1 MKISVYPTRES
12 QNRLLLL
19 IWRITVTAV
28 MIGLLPSYAQA
39 QDRDMVLPDI
49 LSLEGCIRY
58 AFDNQPSVKQ
68 VKLDE
73 YITRQD
79 IRIALSDWLPQI
91 TSEATLGHY
100 IKQPV
105 IIFPDLTNP
114 SGPKRQITTG
124 VVNNS
129 GLQLT
134 ANQLIFDN
142 EVYIA
147 GKTVKY
153 YRLQSRQNT
162 EVTLIGL
169 VVSVSKAFYDA
180 LLSQQQLNIINED
193 IARLTKSLADA
204 YAQYQSGTVDKID
217 YKQATIS
224 LNNAKAQKV
233 AAEQAIKAKYAYLK
247 ELMGYPVE
255 RKLVLNY
262 DSLSLAKDM
271 ILDTLQEP
279 RYDNRIEYQLLKTN
293 LQLQKSNI
301 DYYKLSFLP
310 SLSGYANYNLVYQ
323 NDNFNELYNMN
334 FPNSSIGLTLT
345 FPIFEG
351 TQRMQNLKKARL
363 QYNRLT
369 LDTLNLESQ
378 INTEYIQ
385 AMSAYKSNMVD
396 YEMTLQNIAIARE
409 VYDLVK
415 YQYEQGVTPYLE
427 VIVSQTDLRTA
438 EINNLNALLQVLSS
452 KLDVEQALGNISI
465 NY

>member
-1 MKISVYPTRES
+1 MKILFYPTRGFRSE
-12 QNRLLLL
+12 LIFL
-19 IWRITVTAV
+19 IWRVTFIAAMV
-28 MIGLLPSYAQA
+28 ALVPSLATA
-39 QDRDMVLPDI
+39 QDSDTVSPDV

-58 AFDNQPSVKQ
+58 AFNNQPAVKQ

-73 YITRQD
+73 NITRQD
-79 IRIALSDWLPQI
+79 IRIALSGWLPQFS
-91 TSEATLGHY
+91 SEATLGHY

-129 GLQLT
+129 GIQLT
-134 ANQLIFDN
+134 ASQLIFDN

-204 YAQYQSGTVDKID
+204 YAQYQSGIVDEID

-233 AAEQAIKAKYAYLK
+233 AAEEAIKAKYAYLK

-255 RKLVLNY
+255 KTLVLNY

-271 ILDTLQEP
+271 LLDTLQEL
-279 RYDNRIEYQLLKTN
+279 RYDHRIEYQLLKTN

-323 NDNFNELYNMN
+323 NDKFNELYNES

-351 TQRMQNLKKARL
+351 TQRMQSLKKARL

-385 AMSAYKSNMVD
+385 AMSAYKSNMIA
-396 YEMTLQNIAIARE
+396 YEVTLQNITIARE
-409 VYDLVK
+409 VNDLVK
-415 YQYEQGVTPYLE
+415 YQYEQGITPYLE

-452 KLDVEQALGNISI
+452 KLDVEQALGNISV

>member
-1 MKISVYPTRES
+1 
-12 QNRLLLL
+12 
-19 IWRITVTAV
+19 
-28 MIGLLPSYAQA
+28 
-39 QDRDMVLPDI
+39 
-49 LSLEGCIRY
+49 
-58 AFDNQPSVKQ
+58 
-68 VKLDE
+68 
-73 YITRQD
+73 
-79 IRIALSDWLPQI
+79 
-91 TSEATLGHY
+91 
-100 IKQPV
+100 
-105 IIFPDLTNP
+105 
-114 SGPKRQITTG
+114 
-124 VVNNS
+124 
-129 GLQLT
+129 
-134 ANQLIFDN
+134 
-142 EVYIA
+142 
-147 GKTVKY
+147 
-153 YRLQSRQNT
+153 LQSRQNT

-204 YAQYQSGTVDKID
+204 YAQYQSGIVDEID

-233 AAEQAIKAKYAYLK
+233 AAEEAIKAKYAYLK

-255 RKLVLNY
+255 KTLVLNY

-271 ILDTLQEP
+271 LLDTLQEL
-279 RYDNRIEYQLLKTN
+279 RYDHRIEYQLLKTN

-323 NDNFNELYNMN
+323 NDKFNELYNES

-351 TQRMQNLKKARL
+351 TQRMQSLKKARL

-385 AMSAYKSNMVD
+385 AMSAYKSNMIA
-396 YEMTLQNIAIARE
+396 YEVTLQNITIARE
-409 VYDLVK
+409 VNDLVK
-415 YQYEQGVTPYLE
+415 YQYEQGITPYLE

-452 KLDVEQALGNISI
+452 KLDVEQALGNISV